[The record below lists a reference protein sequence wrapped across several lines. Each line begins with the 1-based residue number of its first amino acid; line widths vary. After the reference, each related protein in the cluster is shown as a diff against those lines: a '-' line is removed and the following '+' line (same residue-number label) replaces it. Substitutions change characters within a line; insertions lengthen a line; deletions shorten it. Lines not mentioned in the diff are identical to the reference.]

1 MGAAKQSGQTVRE
14 GHPALC
20 ELQGATVNT
29 KRTGDIPMWHM
40 VFYVEEICLKALR
53 PFDISAEM
61 VAPLNSESVT
71 VFDAT
76 REHRVAI
83 LPALE
88 DETPGSALSAAV
100 DEGLYKVYAR
110 LPKTDKGP
118 EGCIIVPAYQFV
130 IAIYYSG
137 FGPASYDECS
147 AFVQDKC
154 VASAP
159 ELAGGKF
166 RGGEIPWPLIQ

>member
-40 VFYVEEICLKALR
+40 VFYVEDICLKALR

-88 DETPGSALSAAV
+88 DETPASALSAAV

-166 RGGEIPWPLIQ
+166 RGGEIP